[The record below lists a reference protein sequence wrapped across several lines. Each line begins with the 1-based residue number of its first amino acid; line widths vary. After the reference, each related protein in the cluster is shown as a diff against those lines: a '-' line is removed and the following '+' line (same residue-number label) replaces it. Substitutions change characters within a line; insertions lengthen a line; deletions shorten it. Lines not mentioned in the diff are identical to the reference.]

1 MSETR
6 TQISTTPEANESDIR
21 VLALVQSAETES
33 MFIDFI
39 HSVCPDQGEV
49 LRLSLDQSM
58 DYLEKNDVPPY
69 VIVDIG
75 GASDPLTCVR
85 DIAGTVPPS
94 VTLMIVGDR
103 QDVDFYRA
111 ITHGFGIAEY
121 LYHPLVQNLV
131 VRFFGGIILHG
142 QKFRSAAN
150 GGSFILMTGVRDGV
164 GVSTILAN
172 LGWCVAEELKRHTL
186 LVDFNLQSSKLGLLL
201 NAENNSGLQAVLE
214 TPDRMD
220 GLLIERSTQVLS
232 DRLHLL
238 AAVGPILNRPR
249 IAPATSK
256 ALIEFVRTKFHFIM
270 AESSWRDG
278 DMYLA
283 LLEEAQQL
291 IFVLDPTLIS
301 IRDTLRALAALPK
314 GSLPTRPIY
323 VLNNYGRPGT
333 LSMEEVCKSLNLQP
347 DVVIPYMP
355 KDFGEAEINGQPLI
369 SQNVQFRNAMM
380 LLAQTGLSVHVPGQH
395 SQSGWRGR
403 ISALFSKLRRK

>member
-1 MSETR
+1 MSEAR
-6 TQISTTPEANESDIR
+6 TQISPASEADDTNIR

-39 HSVCPDQGEV
+39 HSVCPDEGEV
-49 LRLSLDQSM
+49 LRMSLDQSM
-58 DYLEKNDVPPY
+58 DYLEKNEVPSY
-69 VIVDIG
+69 VIVDIA

-94 VTLMIVGDR
+94 VTIMIVGDR

-150 GGSFILMTGVRDGV
+150 GGSFVLLTGVRDGV

-186 LVDFNLQSSKLGLLL
+186 LVDFNLQASKLGLLL
-201 NAENNSGLQAVLE
+201 NSENNSGLQAVLE

-238 AAVGPILNRPR
+238 TAVGPILNRPR

-256 ALIEFVRTKFHFIM
+256 ALIEFVRSKYHFIM
-270 AESSWRDG
+270 AESNWRDG

-314 GSLPTRPIY
+314 GALPTRPIY

-347 DVVIPYMP
+347 DVVIPYLP
-355 KDFGEAEINGQPLI
+355 KDFGEAEINGQPLV
-369 SQNVQFRNAMM
+369 SHNTQFRNALMQ
-380 LLAQTGLSVHVPGQH
+380 LAQTGLSVHVPGQH
-395 SQSGWRGR
+395 SQSGWRGQVA
-403 ISALFSKLRRK
+403 SFFSKFRRK

>member
-6 TQISTTPEANESDIR
+6 TQISTTPEVNESDIR

>member
-6 TQISTTPEANESDIR
+6 NQTPNKSEANDSKIR

-39 HSVCPDQGEV
+39 HSVCPDEGEV
-49 LRLSLDQSM
+49 LRMSLEHSL
-58 DYLEKNDVPPY
+58 DYLEKNEAPPY

-75 GASDPLTCVR
+75 GSPDPIASVR
-85 DIAGTVPPS
+85 DITGIVPPS
-94 VTLMIVGDR
+94 VTLLIIGDR

-111 ITHGFGIAEY
+111 ITHGFGVSEY

-150 GGSFILMTGVRDGV
+150 GGSFVLMTGVRDGV
-164 GVSTILAN
+164 GVSTLLAN

-186 LVDFNLQSSKLGLLL
+186 LVDFNLQASKLGILL
-201 NAENNSGLQAVLE
+201 NTDNNSGLQAVLE

-220 GLLIERSTQVLS
+220 GLLIERSTQNIS
-232 DRLHLL
+232 ERLHLL
-238 AAVGPILNRPR
+238 AAVGSILSRPR
-249 IAPATSK
+249 IAPSSSK

-301 IRDTLRALAALPK
+301 IRDTLRAMAALPQ
-314 GSLPTRPIY
+314 GALPTRPIF
-323 VLNNYGRPGT
+323 VLNSYGRPGT
-333 LSMEEVCKSLNLQP
+333 LSMDEVCKSLNLQP
-347 DVVIPYMP
+347 DVVIPYLP
-355 KDFGEAEINGQPLI
+355 KEFGEAEINGQPLVAHNK
-369 SQNVQFRNAMM
+369 QFYNVILQ
-380 LLAQTGLSVHVPGQH
+380 LAQTGLSVHIPGQRDG
-395 SQSGWRGR
+395 SGWRSR
-403 ISALFSKLRRK
+403 IAAYFSKFKRK